1 MKVVHESWDV
11 VLTSHWIVQCKHLQ
25 PLGQQQ
31 NTGAFGRGKA
41 VLINV
46 KKKKIAV
53 DLKKFK
59 RLQEN
64 IQAWTHKREAT
75 IPAKFVR

>member
-1 MKVVHESWDV
+1 MQAPA
-11 VLTSHWIVQCKHLQ
+11 TSGSTTKH
-25 PLGQQQ
+25 
-31 NTGAFGRGKA
+31 RGIWA
-41 VLINV
+41 GEGGLDQR